1 MTRNL
6 SKNLQI
12 SLVMIS
18 FLFVISCSWMG
29 DRNYEATIRVTSYGI
44 PHILAEDW
52 GDLGFGYGY
61 QFTSDNFCELAK
73 HVVRVN
79 GEMSKYFGRSNQNL
93 ASDALIKF
101 FGKKSTIRVN
111 GLLHAD
117 KRMVEVSEGYA
128 AGYNHYL
135 DNIPQGMHQ
144 SCINAEWLR
153 PIDLYDVAR
162 MSVYITLLASFSDP
176 RIANAVLTLGIE
188 EGNEQT
194 ALNLETF
201 ALSESMGSNSYAL
214 GSKVTQTGQAM
225 LLGNPH
231 YPWRGQRRFY
241 QVHMTIPEEIDV
253 MGISILGSPLINV
266 GFTEKFAWTHTVS
279 NANRFTLYELDLND
293 QDRKIY
299 TYNQKRTNIKSFPI
313 EIEVKESDDS
323 ISTETIE
330 LHFSRF
336 GLLLDAGVLLGDE
349 NLTGWPNRD
358 GKVFAIRDVA
368 MDNQRIGSTIV
379 GMLTAKSFD
388 QFIDTIRNNLGLSFI
403 NTIAVNDQGEAFY
416 GDYSTVPY
424 LTDQQLQDCQPSTT
438 GQLINRVSVNLMRNP
453 LGIPVLAGNRSECNW
468 IADPK
473 SPQEGLIPGGQLA
486 SIRTNHYASNSND
499 SYWLANL
506 ENPMTGYLKVMG
518 GEEYQVS
525 LRTQLALLQ
534 IQERINGTDGL
545 DDNPLFSLRNLQAVA
560 LAARNLAGEWFLDDL
575 LTLCRVYPDELT
587 KKASRACEVLAQWD
601 KKTNIES
608 IGNQVFYLFWQKAQ
622 RIANLHRE
630 PFDPKR
636 PIDTPRGLNFD
647 DSVVR
652 SELIQ
657 SLDSAVQ
664 VFDEN
669 LIPLDA
675 PWGEIHYEIRNGKKI
690 PLFGGGFNAG
700 NFSAMQAKLTK
711 GEGWS
716 KIIHGNSYLQT
727 VTWDEEGVVAEGILS
742 YSQSSD
748 PDNPHFQDQTELY
761 SQKKWVKL
769 PFKEKDIL
777 ADPNLEIINI
787 KTD

>member
-176 RIANAVLTLGIE
+176 RVANAVLALGIE

-349 NLTGWPNRD
+349 SLTGWPNRD

-368 MDNQRIGSTIV
+368 MDNQRIGTTIV

-388 QFIDTIRNNLGLSFI
+388 QFINTIRDNLGLSFI

-424 LTDQQLQDCQPSTT
+424 LTDQQLQDCQPSAT

-575 LTLCRVYPDELT
+575 LTLCRVYPEELT
-587 KKASRACEVLAQWD
+587 NKASRACEVLAQWD

-716 KIIHGNSYLQT
+716 EMITGNSYLQT

>member
-6 SKNLQI
+6 SKNLRI
-12 SLVMIS
+12 LLVIIP
-18 FLFVISCSWMG
+18 FLFVVSCSWLG
-29 DRNYEATIRVTSYGI
+29 GRDYEATIRVTSYGI

-52 GDLGFGYGY
+52 GDLGFGYAY

-101 FGKKSTIRVN
+101 FGKKTTIRN

-135 DNIPQGMHQ
+135 DNIPQGIHQ

-176 RIANAVLTLGIE
+176 RIANAVLALGIE

-349 NLTGWPNRD
+349 SLTGWPNRD

-368 MDNQRIGSTIV
+368 MDNQRIGTTIV

-388 QFIDTIRNNLGLSFI
+388 QFINTIRDNLGLSFI

-424 LTDQQLQDCQPSTT
+424 LTDQQLQDCQPSAT

-636 PIDTPRGLNFD
+636 PIDTPRGLNLD

-716 KIIHGNSYLQT
+716 EMITGNSYLQT

-777 ADPNLEIINI
+777 ADPNLEIIKI
-787 KTD
+787 KSN

>member
-6 SKNLQI
+6 SKNLRI
-12 SLVMIS
+12 LLVIIP
-18 FLFVISCSWMG
+18 FLFVVSCSWLG
-29 DRNYEATIRVTSYGI
+29 GRDYEATIRVTSYGI

-176 RIANAVLTLGIE
+176 RIANAVLALGIE

-214 GSKVTQTGQAM
+214 GSEVTQTGQAM

-241 QVHMTIPEEIDV
+241 QVHMTIPEEINV
-253 MGISILGSPLINV
+253 MGITILGSPLINV

-293 QDRKIY
+293 QDRKTYI
-299 TYNQKRTNIKSFPI
+299 YNQKRTKIKSFPI

-349 NLTGWPNRD
+349 SLTGWPNRD

-368 MDNQRIGSTIV
+368 MDNQRIGTTIV

-388 QFIDTIRNNLGLSFI
+388 QFINTIRDNLGLSFI

-424 LTDQQLQDCQPSTT
+424 LTDQQLQDCQPSAT

-468 IADPK
+468 IADPE

-575 LTLCRVYPDELT
+575 LTLCRVYPEELT
-587 KKASRACEVLAQWD
+587 NKASRACEVLAQWD

-630 PFDPKR
+630 PCDPKR

-716 KIIHGNSYLQT
+716 EMITGNSYLQT

>member
-1 MTRNL
+1 
-6 SKNLQI
+6 
-12 SLVMIS
+12 
-18 FLFVISCSWMG
+18 
-29 DRNYEATIRVTSYGI
+29 
-44 PHILAEDW
+44 
-52 GDLGFGYGY
+52 
-61 QFTSDNFCELAK
+61 
-73 HVVRVN
+73 
-79 GEMSKYFGRSNQNL
+79 
-93 ASDALIKF
+93 
-101 FGKKSTIRVN
+101 
-111 GLLHAD
+111 
-117 KRMVEVSEGYA
+117 
-128 AGYNHYL
+128 
-135 DNIPQGMHQ
+135 
-144 SCINAEWLR
+144 
-153 PIDLYDVAR
+153 
-162 MSVYITLLASFSDP
+162 
-176 RIANAVLTLGIE
+176 
-188 EGNEQT
+188 
-194 ALNLETF
+194 
-201 ALSESMGSNSYAL
+201 
-214 GSKVTQTGQAM
+214 
-225 LLGNPH
+225 
-231 YPWRGQRRFY
+231 
-241 QVHMTIPEEIDV
+241 
-253 MGISILGSPLINV
+253 
-266 GFTEKFAWTHTVS
+266 
-279 NANRFTLYELDLND
+279 
-293 QDRKIY
+293 
-299 TYNQKRTNIKSFPI
+299 
-313 EIEVKESDDS
+313 
-323 ISTETIE
+323 
-330 LHFSRF
+330 
-336 GLLLDAGVLLGDE
+336 
-349 NLTGWPNRD
+349 
-358 GKVFAIRDVA
+358 
-368 MDNQRIGSTIV
+368 MDNQRIGTTIV

-388 QFIDTIRNNLGLSFI
+388 QFINTIRDNLGLSFI

-424 LTDQQLQDCQPSTT
+424 LTDQQLQDCQPSAT

-575 LTLCRVYPDELT
+575 LTLCRVYPEELT
-587 KKASRACEVLAQWD
+587 NKASRACEVLAQWD

-716 KIIHGNSYLQT
+716 EMITGNSYLQT

>member
-12 SLVMIS
+12 SLVMIP

-29 DRNYEATIRVTSYGI
+29 DRNYAATIRVTSYGI

-162 MSVYITLLASFSDP
+162 MSIYITLLASFSDP
-176 RIANAVLTLGIE
+176 RIANAVLALGIE

-349 NLTGWPNRD
+349 SLTGWPNRD

-368 MDNQRIGSTIV
+368 MDNQRIGTTIV

-388 QFIDTIRNNLGLSFI
+388 QFINTIRDNLGLSFI

-424 LTDQQLQDCQPSTT
+424 LTDQQLQDCQPSAT

-575 LTLCRVYPDELT
+575 LTLCRVYPEELT
-587 KKASRACEVLAQWD
+587 NKASRACEVLAQWD

-716 KIIHGNSYLQT
+716 EMITGNSYLQT

>member
-101 FGKKSTIRVN
+101 FGKNSTIRVN

-176 RIANAVLTLGIE
+176 RIANAVLALGIE

-214 GSKVTQTGQAM
+214 GSEVTQTGQAM

-349 NLTGWPNRD
+349 SLTGWPNRD

-368 MDNQRIGSTIV
+368 MDNQRIGTTIV

-388 QFIDTIRNNLGLSFI
+388 QFINTIRDNLGLSFI

-424 LTDQQLQDCQPSTT
+424 LTDQQLQDCQPSAT

-560 LAARNLAGEWFLDDL
+560 LAARNLAGEGVLDDL
-575 LTLCRVYPDELT
+575 LTLCRVYPEELT
-587 KKASRACEVLAQWD
+587 NKASRACEVLAQWD

-716 KIIHGNSYLQT
+716 EMITGNSYLQT

>member
-12 SLVMIS
+12 SLVMIP

-135 DNIPQGMHQ
+135 ENIPQGMHQ

-176 RIANAVLTLGIE
+176 RIANAVLALGIE

-253 MGISILGSPLINV
+253 MGISILGSPLINL

-368 MDNQRIGSTIV
+368 MDNQRIGTTIV

-388 QFIDTIRNNLGLSFI
+388 QFINTIRDNLGLSFI

-424 LTDQQLQDCQPSTT
+424 LTDQQLQDCQPSAT

-468 IADPK
+468 IADPE

-575 LTLCRVYPDELT
+575 LTLCRVYPEELT
-587 KKASRACEVLAQWD
+587 NKASRACEVLAQWD

-716 KIIHGNSYLQT
+716 EMITGNSYLQT

-769 PFKEKDIL
+769 PFKDKDIQ

>member
-12 SLVMIS
+12 SLVMIP
-18 FLFVISCSWMG
+18 FLFVISCSWLG
-29 DRNYEATIRVTSYGI
+29 DRNYAATIRVTSYGI

-176 RIANAVLTLGIE
+176 RIANAVLALGIE

-349 NLTGWPNRD
+349 SLTGWPNRD

-368 MDNQRIGSTIV
+368 MDNQRIGTTIV

-388 QFIDTIRNNLGLSFI
+388 QFINTIRDNLGLSFI

-424 LTDQQLQDCQPSTT
+424 LTDQQLQDCQPSAT

-575 LTLCRVYPDELT
+575 LTLCRVYPEELT
-587 KKASRACEVLAQWD
+587 NKASRACEVLAQWD

-716 KIIHGNSYLQT
+716 EMITGNSYLQT

>member
-176 RIANAVLTLGIE
+176 RIANAVLALGIE

-214 GSKVTQTGQAM
+214 GSEVTQTGQAM

-253 MGISILGSPLINV
+253 MGISILGSPLIKI

-349 NLTGWPNRD
+349 SLTGWPNRD

-368 MDNQRIGSTIV
+368 MDNQRIGTTIV

-388 QFIDTIRNNLGLSFI
+388 QFINTIRDNLGLSFI

-424 LTDQQLQDCQPSTT
+424 LTDQQLQDCQPSAT

-575 LTLCRVYPDELT
+575 LTLCRVYPEELT
-587 KKASRACEVLAQWD
+587 NKASRACEVLAQWD

-669 LIPLDA
+669 LIPLDE

-716 KIIHGNSYLQT
+716 EMITGNSYLQT

>member
-176 RIANAVLTLGIE
+176 RIANAVLALGIE

-349 NLTGWPNRD
+349 SLTGWPNRD

-368 MDNQRIGSTIV
+368 MDNQRIGTTIV

-388 QFIDTIRNNLGLSFI
+388 QFINTIRDNLGLSFI

-424 LTDQQLQDCQPSTT
+424 LTDQQLQDCQPSAT

-575 LTLCRVYPDELT
+575 LTLCRVYPEELT
-587 KKASRACEVLAQWD
+587 NKASRACEVLAQWD

-608 IGNQVFYLFWQKAQ
+608 IGNQVFYFFWQKAQ

-716 KIIHGNSYLQT
+716 EMITGNSYLQT

-777 ADPNLEIINI
+777 ADPNLEIIKI
-787 KTD
+787 KSN

>member
-1 MTRNL
+1 MIKALQKKFQFTIIFFL
-6 SKNLQI
+6 SF
-12 SLVMIS
+12 SLA
-18 FLFVISCSWMG
+18 SCGWYG
-29 DRNYEATIRVTSYGI
+29 NKNYEAQIRVTSYGI

-93 ASDALIKF
+93 ASDVLIKF

-111 GLLHAD
+111 GLLNAD
-117 KRMVEVSEGYA
+117 KRMVKVSEGYA

-135 DNIPQGMHQ
+135 ENIPQGMHQ
-144 SCINAEWLR
+144 GCINAEWLR

-176 RIANAVLTLGIE
+176 RIANAVLALGIE
-188 EGNEQT
+188 EDNEQS

-214 GSKVTQTGQAM
+214 GSEVTQTGQAM

-241 QVHMTIPEEIDV
+241 QVHMTIPEEINV
-253 MGISILGSPLINV
+253 MGITILGSPLINV

-293 QDRKIY
+293 QDRKTYI
-299 TYNQKRTNIKSFPI
+299 YNQKRTKIKSFPI
-313 EIEVKESDDS
+313 EIEVKENNGS

-349 NLTGWPNRD
+349 SLTGWPNRD

-368 MDNQRIGSTIV
+368 MDNQRIGATIV
-379 GMLTAKSFD
+379 GMLTAKNFD
-388 QFIDTIRNNLGLSFI
+388 QFINTIRNNLGLSFI

-424 LTDQQLQDCQPSTT
+424 LTDQQLQDCQPSKT
-438 GQLINRVSVNLMRNP
+438 GQLINRESVNLMRNP

-468 IADPK
+468 IVDPE

-545 DDNPLFSLRNLQAVA
+545 DDNPLFSLKNLQDVA

-575 LTLCRVYPDELT
+575 LTMCKVYPEELT
-587 KKASRACEVLAQWD
+587 NKASRACEVLTQWD
-601 KKTNIES
+601 KKTNIDS
-608 IGNQVFYLFWQKAQ
+608 IGNQVFYLFWQKA
-622 RIANLHRE
+622 RKIDNLHVL
-630 PFDPKR
+630 PFDPQK
-636 PIDTPRGLNFD
+636 PLDTPKGLHIDDSETRLKLIKSLDYAVDVFD
-647 DSVVR
+647 DN
-652 SELIQ
+652 LLPLNAKWGDIQ
-657 SLDSAVQ
+657 
-664 VFDEN
+664 
-669 LIPLDA
+669 
-675 PWGEIHYEIRNGKKI
+675 YEIRNGKKI
-690 PLFGGGFNAG
+690 PLFGGGFDAG
-700 NFSAMQAKLTK
+700 NFSAMRAKLTK

-716 KIIHGNSYLQT
+716 EIIHGNSYLQT
-727 VTWDEEGVVAEGILS
+727 VTWDDDGVVAEGILS

>member
-6 SKNLQI
+6 SKNLRI
-12 SLVMIS
+12 LLVIIP
-18 FLFVISCSWMG
+18 FLFVVSCSWLG
-29 DRNYEATIRVTSYGI
+29 GRDYEATIRVTSYGI

-52 GDLGFGYGY
+52 GDLGFGYAY

-176 RIANAVLTLGIE
+176 RIANAVLALGIE

-349 NLTGWPNRD
+349 SLTGWPNRD

-368 MDNQRIGSTIV
+368 MDNQRIGTTIV

-388 QFIDTIRNNLGLSFI
+388 QFINTIRDNLGLSFI

-424 LTDQQLQDCQPSTT
+424 LTDQQLQDCQPSAT

-575 LTLCRVYPDELT
+575 LTLCRVYPEELT
-587 KKASRACEVLAQWD
+587 NKASRACEVLAQWD

-608 IGNQVFYLFWQKAQ
+608 IGNQVFFLFWQKAQ
-622 RIANLHRE
+622 RIANLHHE

-647 DSVVR
+647 DSAVR

-716 KIIHGNSYLQT
+716 EMITGNSYLQT

>member
-12 SLVMIS
+12 SLVMIP

-176 RIANAVLTLGIE
+176 RIANAVLALGIE

-349 NLTGWPNRD
+349 SLTGWPNRD

-368 MDNQRIGSTIV
+368 MDNQRIGTTIV

-388 QFIDTIRNNLGLSFI
+388 QFINTIRDNLGLSFI

-424 LTDQQLQDCQPSTT
+424 LTDQQLQDCQPSAT

-716 KIIHGNSYLQT
+716 EMITGNSYLQT

>member
-6 SKNLQI
+6 SKNLRI
-12 SLVMIS
+12 LLVIIP
-18 FLFVISCSWMG
+18 FLFVVSCSWLG
-29 DRNYEATIRVTSYGI
+29 GRDYEATIRVTSYGI

-176 RIANAVLTLGIE
+176 RIANAVLALGIE

-349 NLTGWPNRD
+349 SLTGWPNRD

-368 MDNQRIGSTIV
+368 MDNQRIGTTIV

-388 QFIDTIRNNLGLSFI
+388 QFINTIRDNLGLSFI

-424 LTDQQLQDCQPSTT
+424 LTDQQLQDCQPSAT

-575 LTLCRVYPDELT
+575 LTLCRVYPEELT
-587 KKASRACEVLAQWD
+587 NKASRACEVLAQWD

-690 PLFGGGFNAG
+690 PLF
-700 NFSAMQAKLTK
+700 S
-711 GEGWS
+711 
-716 KIIHGNSYLQT
+716 
-727 VTWDEEGVVAEGILS
+727 
-742 YSQSSD
+742 
-748 PDNPHFQDQTELY
+748 HFQPRGGKSPPVGE
-761 SQKKWVKL
+761 
-769 PFKEKDIL
+769 
-777 ADPNLEIINI
+777 
-787 KTD
+787 

>member
-12 SLVMIS
+12 LLVMIP

-29 DRNYEATIRVTSYGI
+29 DRNYAATIRVTSYGI

-176 RIANAVLTLGIE
+176 RIANAVLALGIE

-349 NLTGWPNRD
+349 SLTGWPNRD

-368 MDNQRIGSTIV
+368 MDNQRIGTTIV

-388 QFIDTIRNNLGLSFI
+388 QFINTIRDNLGLSFI

-424 LTDQQLQDCQPSTT
+424 LTDQQLQDCQPSAT

-575 LTLCRVYPDELT
+575 LTLCRVYPEELT
-587 KKASRACEVLAQWD
+587 NKASRACEVLAQWD

-716 KIIHGNSYLQT
+716 EMITGNSYLQT